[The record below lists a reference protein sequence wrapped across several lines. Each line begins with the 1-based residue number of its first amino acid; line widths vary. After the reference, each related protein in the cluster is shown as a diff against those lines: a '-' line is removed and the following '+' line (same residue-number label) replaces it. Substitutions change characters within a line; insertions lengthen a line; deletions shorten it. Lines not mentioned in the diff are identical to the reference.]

1 MAAPALTA
9 RVRDV
14 VEPVAVA
21 AGLYLEDVEVHGTG
35 PKAVVRIVLDL
46 EEDETGA
53 VDLETIAAVSRE
65 ISDALD
71 ALDGLD
77 NQYTLEVSSPGT
89 SRPLTELRHFRRARG
104 RLVTLALHDGRTV
117 TGRLTQVE
125 PATVTVEPE
134 PFAAKK
140 GGPTTTRPPM
150 DVALADIAHGRVEV
164 ELARAMTVDLGP
176 EDDDDEDEDED

>member
-1 MAAPALTA
+1 MAAPALAA

-35 PKAVVRIVLDL
+35 PKVVVRIVLDL
-46 EEDETGA
+46 DEDELGA
-53 VDLETIAAVSRE
+53 VDLETIATVSRE

-71 ALDGLD
+71 GIDELDSE
-77 NQYTLEVSSPGT
+77 YTLEVSSPGT
-89 SRPLTELRHFRRARG
+89 SRPLTEPRHFRRARG
-104 RLVTLALHDGRTV
+104 RLVTLALHDGRTI
-117 TGRLTQVE
+117 TGRLTRVE
-125 PATVTVEPE
+125 PAAVTVEPE
-134 PFAAKK
+134 PVAAKK
-140 GGPTTTRPPM
+140 GGPTKARPPV

-176 EDDDDEDEDED
+176 EDDDDEDED